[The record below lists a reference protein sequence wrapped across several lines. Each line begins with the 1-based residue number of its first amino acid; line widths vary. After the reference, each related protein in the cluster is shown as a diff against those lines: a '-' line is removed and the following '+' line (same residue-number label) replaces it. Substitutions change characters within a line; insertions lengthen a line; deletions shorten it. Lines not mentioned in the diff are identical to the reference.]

1 MLRAAFAIARRDLRQ
16 RIRDRSAI
24 LIGLIAPLGLA
35 TVFSLIGGEID
46 LEAKFAVANNDDG
59 PLGQAF
65 LEGPMAALTAAGRA
79 TVTPARSSD
88 DALAFIREGDGHAA
102 FIIPAGFS
110 AAVFSGQPARLT
122 VAVADSDEFETAMA
136 EPIARSFVA
145 ALESTEVAVGAA
157 AALGADP
164 QDPALRARALAEPLP
179 IAVEA
184 DAIRLRVVPLK
195 TFYAAGMAI
204 FFLFLSVQFAFLSLH
219 AERRDGTLARM
230 LAAPIR
236 PSTIVLGKA
245 AVGFGIGLATTVI
258 LVTATTLLLG
268 ADWGPHLAVGILL
281 LAGVFAAMGIMG
293 AVSTLA
299 RTYDQASSMG
309 MVVAI
314 VLALLGGSF
323 FPVFLAP
330 GFIAEL
336 SLVTPHAWWFRGFG
350 DIQADGATV
359 VDALPAAA
367 ILALFGAVFG
377 SIALLRASR
386 MLRQ

>member
-1 MLRAAFAIARRDLRQ
+1 MLSAAFAIAMRDLRQ
-16 RIRDRSAI
+16 RLRDRSALLLGI
-24 LIGLIAPLGLA
+24 VAPLGLA
-35 TVFSLIGGEID
+35 TVFSLTGGTID
-46 LEAKFAVANNDDG
+46 LEADFTVANSDDG

-65 LEGPMAALTAAGRA
+65 LDGPMASLAAAGQA
-79 TVTPARSSD
+79 VVTLAASPE
-88 DALAFIREGDGHAA
+88 DAMAEVREGDRHAA

-110 AAVFSGQPARLT
+110 AAVFAGQPAQFT

-157 AALGADP
+157 AAFGADP
-164 QDPALRARALAEPLP
+164 LDQALRQRALAEPPP
-179 IAVEA
+179 IAITD
-184 DAIRLRVVPLK
+184 DAIQLRTVPLK

-204 FFLFLSVQFAFLSLH
+204 FFLFLSVQFAFLSIH

-236 PSTIVLGKA
+236 PATIVLGKA
-245 AVGFGIGLATTVI
+245 AVGFVIGLATIAVLVI
-258 LVTATTLLLG
+258 ATTLLLG
-268 ADWGPHLAVGILL
+268 AHWGPPVAVALLAVT
-281 LAGVFAAMGIMG
+281 GVFAAMGIMG
-293 AVSTLA
+293 AASTLA

-314 VLALLGGSF
+314 VLAMLGGSF
-323 FPVFLAP
+323 FPVYLAP
-330 GFIAEL
+330 GFVAEL

-350 DIQADGATV
+350 DIQVDGATV
-359 VDALPAAA
+359 VDALPAAGV
-367 ILALFGAVFG
+367 LALFGAVFG

-386 MLRQ
+386 MLRP

>member
-1 MLRAAFAIARRDLRQ
+1 
-16 RIRDRSAI
+16 
-24 LIGLIAPLGLA
+24 
-35 TVFSLIGGEID
+35 
-46 LEAKFAVANNDDG
+46 
-59 PLGQAF
+59 
-65 LEGPMAALTAAGRA
+65 
-79 TVTPARSSD
+79 
-88 DALAFIREGDGHAA
+88 
-102 FIIPAGFS
+102 
-110 AAVFSGQPARLT
+110 
-122 VAVADSDEFETAMA
+122 
-136 EPIARSFVA
+136 
-145 ALESTEVAVGAA
+145 
-157 AALGADP
+157 
-164 QDPALRARALAEPLP
+164 
-179 IAVEA
+179 
-184 DAIRLRVVPLK
+184 
-195 TFYAAGMAI
+195 
-204 FFLFLSVQFAFLSLH
+204 
-219 AERRDGTLARM
+219 
-230 LAAPIR
+230 
-236 PSTIVLGKA
+236 
-245 AVGFGIGLATTVI
+245 
-258 LVTATTLLLG
+258 
-268 ADWGPHLAVGILL
+268 
-281 LAGVFAAMGIMG
+281 MGIMG